1 MSEAGSKRED
11 LATADI
17 DACLRG
23 DPRAWDAF
31 VRRYA
36 PVIYRAVSRTML
48 GRQKGIG
55 GEDIKDVTQEV
66 FLRLVRHDYRLLKSY
81 DASRSSLVTWLTIV
95 SRSITLDGL
104 RRRACETVPLDLRSG
119 DTAAGPAEGEPATE
133 YPPDLLTAR
142 QRLVMHLLYEKD
154 MEVRDVAR
162 TLGIDEQSVRSTRHK
177 ALLRLREHFG
187 VKRGG

>member
-1 MSEAGSKRED
+1 MSEGGVRRKD
-11 LATADI
+11 LAAYEI

-23 DPRAWDAF
+23 DAQAWEAF
-31 VRRYA
+31 VKRYA

-48 GRQKGIG
+48 GRRTDAR

-66 FLRLVRHDYRLLKSY
+66 FYRLVRDDYRLLRSY
-81 DASRSSLVTWLTIV
+81 DPSRSSLVTWLTIV
-95 SRSITLDGL
+95 SRSLTLDGL
-104 RRRACETVPLDLRSG
+104 RKKACEAVPLDLRSG
-119 DTAAGPAEGEPATE
+119 ETPVEPPGCEAAAE
-133 YPPDLLTAR
+133 YPSDLLTAR

-162 TLGIDEQSVRSTRHK
+162 LLGIDEQSVRSARHK

-187 VKRGG
+187 VKRAG